1 MRLGF
6 IGVGNMGGA
15 IARGCMRV
23 RAERGE
29 ELGIFL
35 SEHNAHKVEDL
46 VCAGAVLCRDVAEL
60 IRRSDA
66 IMLGV
71 KPIAVD
77 AAAGEMVASGALNDE
92 KIIVSMAA
100 GCSIEKLES
109 FFGAES
115 KICRIMPNTPALIG
129 EGMISISCNANVT
142 PAELDAVKNAL
153 AALGKIEVVDEELI
167 HCVIGVAGS
176 SPAYTYMY
184 IEALA
189 SAAAAEGMTPDQA
202 LEFAAQSV
210 LGAAKMVL
218 ETGISPEQLRINV
231 CSPGG
236 TTVEA
241 VKVLE
246 DMNFKGIVA
255 EAFNAA
261 CEKSKLMSK

>member
-1 MRLGF
+1 
-6 IGVGNMGGA
+6 
-15 IARGCMRV
+15 
-23 RAERGE
+23 
-29 ELGIFL
+29 
-35 SEHNAHKVEDL
+35 
-46 VCAGAVLCRDVAEL
+46 
-60 IRRSDA
+60 
-66 IMLGV
+66 
-71 KPIAVD
+71 
-77 AAAGEMVASGALNDE
+77 
-92 KIIVSMAA
+92 
-100 GCSIEKLES
+100 
-109 FFGAES
+109 
-115 KICRIMPNTPALIG
+115 MPNTPALIG